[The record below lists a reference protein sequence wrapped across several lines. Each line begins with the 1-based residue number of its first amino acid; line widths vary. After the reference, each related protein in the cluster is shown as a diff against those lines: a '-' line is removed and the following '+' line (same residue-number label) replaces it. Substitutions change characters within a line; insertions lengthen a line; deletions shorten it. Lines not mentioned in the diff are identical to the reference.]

1 MEALSS
7 KYLKTIE
14 LSELG
19 GVGFLLVLDGSSK
32 FVFLTSGQPE
42 MHSKLNN
49 KWLMHIKH
57 NIILFPLFCDL
68 KVCFFC
74 LYQSMRSK
82 LPPF

>member
-1 MEALSS
+1 VMEALSS

-42 MHSKLNN
+42 MHSK
-49 KWLMHIKH
+49 
-57 NIILFPLFCDL
+57 
-68 KVCFFC
+68 
-74 LYQSMRSK
+74 
-82 LPPF
+82 

>member
-32 FVFLTSGQPE
+32 FVFLTFGQPE
-42 MHSKLNN
+42 ML
-49 KWLMHIKH
+49 
-57 NIILFPLFCDL
+57 L
-68 KVCFFC
+68 KCI
-74 LYQSMRSK
+74 QSRTING
-82 LPPF
+82 